1 MNFSVIHLLWRMR
14 TEMSVDRVELVAVLC
29 SVLSDPQT
37 IVKNE
42 TFRKL

>member
-1 MNFSVIHLLWRMR
+1 
-14 TEMSVDRVELVAVLC
+14 MSVDGVWFVAVLC
-29 SVLSDPQT
+29 CVFCDPQT